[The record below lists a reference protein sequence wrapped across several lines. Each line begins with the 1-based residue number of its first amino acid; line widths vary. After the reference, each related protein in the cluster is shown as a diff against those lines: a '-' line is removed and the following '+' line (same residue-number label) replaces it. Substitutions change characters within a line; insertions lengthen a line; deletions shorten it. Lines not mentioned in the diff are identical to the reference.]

1 METMSKP
8 RLLEGT
14 AAEHAQTILVTALLM
29 CAAAAGAYFF
39 SQTTDEQPIMIFA
52 AATLT
57 AILWRG
63 LLAGIIAVAVTVIG
77 LTYFFTAP
85 RFSFIV
91 LDFGELFSITLFGV
105 CALALSWIEEKRR
118 DARTEQQ
125 HLDARLH
132 TLQELALALSQALTP
147 AQVARVILT
156 RGIEALGADAGS
168 VALLDDDETTMQ
180 ILAAVGYNDNMVA
193 QWKEFPLDHPT
204 APIAKCVREK
214 RLIWV
219 GAEYRKLTT
228 DLRHHSWAALPLIVD
243 DEAIGGM
250 GLSFTTGAPFTSSER
265 EFANALANHCA
276 QALQRALLTE
286 RLKQAA
292 ANEERQ
298 RLARDLHDAVSQSLF
313 ASTNIAEALYRTWRD
328 DPESAEAYLG
338 ELVTLNRGAL
348 AEMRTL
354 LLELRPD
361 SITRYQLP
369 ELLRQLL
376 DAARS
381 RKSIQAHFDMN
392 AHDQPLPP
400 ETHVALYR
408 IAQEAINNVMKHS
421 DASQVIVAYTC
432 TETAMHLTVRDNG
445 KGFDPSNGRNGM
457 GMGTMRE
464 RAQSIGAALTISS
477 QPGTG
482 TTVEVIWGQ
491 AQ

>member
-1 METMSKP
+1 METISKP

-14 AAEHAQTILVTALLM
+14 AAEHAQTIFVTVLLM
-29 CAAAAGAYFF
+29 GAAAAGAALF
-39 SQTTDEQPIMIFA
+39 SQITDEQPIMIFA
-52 AATLT
+52 TATLI

-63 LLAGIIAVAVTVIG
+63 LLAGLIAVIATVIG
-77 LTYFFTAP
+77 LTYFFNA
-85 RFSFIV
+85 
-91 LDFGELFSITLFGV
+91 LDFGEMFSITLFAV
-105 CALALSWIEEKRR
+105 CALTLGWVEEKRR
-118 DARTEQQ
+118 GARAERED
-125 HLDARLH
+125 LDARLQ
-132 TLQELALALSQALTP
+132 TLQELALSLSQALTP

-156 RGIEALGADAGS
+156 RGINALGANAGS
-168 VALLDDDETTMQ
+168 VVLLDDDEETLH
-180 ILAAVGYNDNMVA
+180 ILAAVGYDAKVVE
-193 QWKEFPLDHPT
+193 QWVQFPITHDT
-204 APIAKCVREK
+204 APIAQCVREK

-219 GAEYRKLTT
+219 GEAHRIHAK
-228 DLRHHSWAALPLIVD
+228 DARHKSWAALPLIVD

-250 GLSFTTGAPFTSSER
+250 GLSFTTSAPFTPSER
-265 EFANALANHCA
+265 QFANALANHCA

-313 ASTNIAEALYRTWRD
+313 ASSNIAETLYRTWHE
-328 DPESAEAYLG
+328 DPESGETYLE
-338 ELVTLNRGAL
+338 ELVMLNRGAL

-381 RKSIQAHFDMN
+381 RKSIQAHFDMS
-392 AHDQPLPP
+392 APDRPLPP
-400 ETHVALYR
+400 ETHIALYR

-421 DASQVIVAYTC
+421 DASQVTVAYTC
-432 TETAMHLTVRDNG
+432 TENGTHLIVRDNG
-445 KGFDPSNGRNGM
+445 KGFDPANGRDGI

-464 RAQSIGAALTISS
+464 RAQSIGAALTVRS
-477 QPGTG
+477 QPGAG
-482 TTVEVIWGQ
+482 TTVEVVCAHIS
-491 AQ
+491 